1 MRHAFLILVL
11 WLALAQ
17 APALAA
23 APMTLPDA
31 VTFALAHDSTVS
43 TQQAAVTLAQ
53 HNLALQR
60 GVAYPTVNGSLQ
72 SWLAKS
78 ANFQGGYAVIGQT
91 QQNVVSQNTA
101 QVGITNWD
109 LTTGGFAFLALAATR
124 AQERQ
129 AEKTLAN
136 TEDQIATNVTS
147 SFYAIVQRQAIVEV
161 DQVTL
166 DYQNALVGVAKAKVR
181 AGVAAG
187 VDVLQALIR
196 PPRVNRPW
204 WPIVPRSKMRAKRSR
219 SKLARRCRP
228 SLRLKRRYRSRR
240 FRMAAPIR
248 SSQSPMPAAQMSQ
261 RRAKAFWQRSLRGAV
276 GTSSCTRRSRSRLRS
291 AINSRRR
298 RRSHFRRPYA
308 RVPGQQLAAQL
319 LGNRAPRLARLLV
332 HSGDLNLY
340 AASDRLQR
348 APQRA
353 SQRRCSTRLDRRYL
367 SADAAPGESTCDKAT
382 GPRRQRFH
390 S

>member
-1 MRHAFLILVL
+1 MRHSFLILVL
-11 WLALAQ
+11 WLAVAQ

-78 ANFQGGYAVIGQT
+78 ANFQGGYAVIGQA

-136 TEDQIATNVTS
+136 TEDQIATNVTN

-187 VDVLQALIR
+187 VDVLQALTSAAKSESTLVADRAAVEDASEALAQQIGAPLQTQFATAVAVPQPALPHGSADSLVAIADASR
-196 PPRVNRPW
+196 PDVAAAREGV
-204 WPIVPRSKMRAKRSR
+204 
-219 SKLARRCRP
+219 LAA
-228 SLRLKRRYRSRR
+228 L
-240 FRMAAPIR
+240 F
-248 SSQSPMPAAQMSQ
+248 
-261 RRAKAFWQRSLRGAV
+261 
-276 GTSSCTRRSRSRLRS
+276 TRRGWNVELYPQVAISASIGNQSRQ
-291 AINSRRR
+291 R
-298 RRSHFRRPYA
+298 RRSQFKTTLRKSAWPATCRPTAWESRPAARPAFGPFRR
-308 RVPGQQLAAQL
+308 
-319 LGNRAPRLARLLV
+319 
-332 HSGDLNLY
+332 
-340 AASDRLQR
+340 
-348 APQRA
+348 
-353 SQRRCSTRLDRRYL
+353 SQPLRCL
-367 SADAAPGESTCDKAT
+367 
-382 GPRRQRFH
+382 
-390 S
+390 